1 MMPLNHVPCGK
12 LILLGLVGFFWST
25 PTLEKDLVGQESAI
39 AYFETNIRPLLLEK
53 CVSCHGPEKQ
63 KGGLRLDSANGWK
76 KGGDNG
82 PAIVPGDPEKSLLVQ
97 AIRHSRD
104 DLKMPP
110 ENQGGKLASRQIS
123 QFETWIKMGAGDPR
137 DPKETNKTSTVADPR
152 TFWSFQPIKPVVPPQ
167 IPGNKGINNPIDAF
181 INQKLAEKGL
191 APASRADARTLL
203 RRATFDLTGLPP
215 TPGEILAFEAD
226 SSQEAFARVVDR
238 LLASPQYGER
248 WGKHWLDVAR
258 YADSGGYETDIYYRN
273 AWRYRDYV
281 VKSFNDD
288 KPYDR
293 FVKEQIAGD
302 EIWPDDIDLD
312 GNYVLSP
319 EKRAHQEARIG
330 TGFYTLGPQIHES
343 NMDGKKIRNETLS
356 DWVDATGAA
365 FLGLTFGCARCH
377 DHKFD
382 PISQK
387 DYYGLQAIFA
397 PSKEIEVPIVSAM
410 GIADYKQHYPR
421 VLALDEARRAYRIFE
436 AKTRGRDLTPAEK
449 TEKRDLMERLAGE
462 VLAVQ
467 PSTAQGEPF
476 DGLFEIP
483 SVSILGHERP
493 ELVKKVFLLN
503 RGEIN
508 RSREEVGP
516 QFPHAIRLANGVDH
530 GFGPDMQKGILERR
544 KALANWMVDPS
555 NPLPARVMAN
565 RIWQGHFGRG
575 IVGTPNDFGQM
586 GMRPTHPELLDW
598 LALEFI
604 RQGWS
609 IKSLHRTIMLSA
621 TYQRESR
628 NNEANAEIDPANQWL
643 WRMNRKRLEAE
654 SIWDSIHFV
663 AGTLNRK
670 MGGRPVVPPLG
681 PGEQAPANWIVSAD
695 PSEHSRRGLY
705 ILLRRNFRFPMFD
718 VFDAPVNAVSA
729 PGRDVTT
736 VATQALWMLNN
747 QTANH
752 QAGEF
757 AKRIRTGQNLV
768 WNGPDFGPGQT
779 GWEGARGGIHAGW
792 ARRVST
798 PKPTPNHDAPI
809 GTIMTHGPTSVAW
822 MADRKGDFRI
832 RLALWNIRR
841 LGRNGA
847 WKLWKNDK
855 ELVAEGTVGDTSG
868 TSTAPLVP
876 KLPPTVGLNPG
887 DSLRLEILE
896 DDFVGVRFSIDLE
909 RFHRDLGEDF
919 TLNANPT
926 PTGWTFAESLSNG
939 AAPLSKAIEA
949 PIAGDLNSLVDKAWR
964 IALGR
969 APKQKESNEALS
981 LLQNI
986 SPQKPEDALP
996 QLCLAL
1002 FNLQEFSYID

>member
-1 MMPLNHVPCGK
+1 MMPLIHAPYRT
-12 LILLGLVGFFWST
+12 LILFGLLGLYWSN
-25 PTLEKDLVGQESAI
+25 PKLGMNLVAQESPI
-39 AYFETNIRPLLLEK
+39 AYFENNIRPLLLEK
-53 CVSCHGPEKQ
+53 CISCHGPEKQ
-63 KGGLRLDSANGWK
+63 KGGLRLDTAQGWK

-97 AIRHSRD
+97 AIRYSRE

-110 ENQGGKLASRQIS
+110 ESKGGKLALKQII
-123 QFETWIKMGAGDPR
+123 QFETWIKMGASDPR
-137 DPKETNKTSTVADPR
+137 VPNEPNKTSSIADPR
-152 TFWSFQPIKPVVPPQ
+152 TFWSFQPIKAIIPPQ
-167 IPGNKGINNPIDAF
+167 IPGNKGINNPVDAF
-181 INQKLAEKGL
+181 IAQKLAVKGL
-191 APASRADARTLL
+191 VPSPRADARTLL

-215 TPGEILAFEAD
+215 TPGEIRAFEAD
-226 SSQEAFARVVDR
+226 SSQEAFERVVDR

-281 VKSFNDD
+281 VKSFNND

-343 NMDGKKIRNETLS
+343 NMDGKKIRYETLT
-356 DWVDATGAA
+356 DWVDTTGAA

-397 PSKEIEVPIVSAM
+397 PSKETEVPIISAM
-410 GIADYKQHYPR
+410 GIADFKQHYPR
-421 VLALDEARRAYRIFE
+421 VVALDEARRAYRIFE
-436 AKTRGRDLTPAEK
+436 GKTRGRELTPAEK
-449 TEKRDLMERLAGE
+449 TEKQQLMERLAGE

-483 SVSILGHERP
+483 SVSILSHERP
-493 ELVKKVFLLN
+493 ELVKKVYLLN
-503 RGEIN
+503 RGELT
-508 RSREEVGP
+508 RSREEIGP
-516 QFPHAIRLANGVDH
+516 QFPQAIRLAEGVKHD
-530 GFGPDMQKGILERR
+530 PQKGMGERR
-544 KALANWMVDPS
+544 KALANWMVEPS
-555 NPLPARVMAN
+555 HPLTARVMVN

-586 GMRPTHPELLDW
+586 GERPTHPELLDW
-598 LALEFI
+598 LASEFI
-604 RQGWS
+604 RKGWS
-609 IKSLHRTIMLSA
+609 IKALHKTLMLSA

-628 NNEANAEIDPANQWL
+628 NCETNASIDPSNQWL

-654 SIWDSIHFV
+654 ALWDSIHSV
-663 AGTLNRK
+663 AGTLNLK

-695 PSEHSRRGLY
+695 PSEHSRRGMY

-752 QAGEF
+752 QAREF
-757 AKRIRTGQNLV
+757 AKRIRGEQNLV

-779 GWEGARGGIHAGW
+779 GWEGIRGGIHAGW
-792 ARRVST
+792 AKRIST
-798 PKPTPNHDAPI
+798 PKATPNHDAPI
-809 GTIMTHGPTSVAW
+809 GTIMTHGPTSVLW
-822 MADRKGDFRI
+822 KADRKGDFRMK
-832 RLALWNIRR
+832 LALWNIRH
-841 LGRNGA
+841 LGRSGP
-847 WKLWKNDK
+847 WKLWKNEK
-855 ELVAEGTVGDTSG
+855 ELVAEGTIGDNSG
-868 TSTAPLVP
+868 TSKNPLVP
-876 KLPPTVGLNPG
+876 KLPPTISLAPG
-887 DSLRLEILE
+887 DSIQLEILE
-896 DDFVGVRFSIDLE
+896 DDFVGVRFSVGLGK
-909 RFHRDLGEDF
+909 FHRDLGEDF
-919 TLNANPT
+919 TLESNPT
-926 PTGWTFAESLSNG
+926 PTGWAFAESIANG
-939 AAPLSKAIEA
+939 SAPLSKAIEA
-949 PIAGDLNSLVDKAWR
+949 TMPGDLNSLVTKAWR
-964 IALGR
+964 MALGR
-969 APKQKESNEALS
+969 APNQKESEEAVL
-981 LLQNI
+981 LLQKL
-986 SPQKPEDALP
+986 SPQKPEEALP